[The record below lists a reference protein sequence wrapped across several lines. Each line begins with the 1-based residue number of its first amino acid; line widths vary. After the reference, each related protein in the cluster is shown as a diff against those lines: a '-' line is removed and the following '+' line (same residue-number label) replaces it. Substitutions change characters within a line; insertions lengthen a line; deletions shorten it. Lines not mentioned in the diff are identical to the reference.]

1 MAAAAIYAN
10 KGISKNY
17 LPNSWTAKPKK
28 ATKLETE
35 TFADFSQA
43 LGQIIGPYQGEVAPA
58 DIKLLHKK
66 LTKW

>member
-43 LGQIIGPYQGEVAPA
+43 LGQIIAISGGSC
-58 DIKLLHKK
+58 
-66 LTKW
+66 TS